1 TITNAAI
8 QMSSP
13 SELLGRMLGFYQLS
27 VIAPI
32 ALGSVLFGWVA
43 NQIGIGWSL
52 GIAAA
57 CLLAWGGWSA
67 ANPVPEIDR
76 DIRTIGT

>member
-1 TITNAAI
+1 
-8 QMSSP
+8 MSSP

-32 ALGSVLFGWVA
+32 ALGSVLFGWIA
-43 NQIGIGWSL
+43 GAIGIGWSL

-57 CLLAWGGWSA
+57 CLLAWGVWSA